1 MQARNTRAATR
12 CVLVAAALL
21 SALADPAGV
30 AAAATDDAS
39 QEQVTVAG
47 TIPPVS
53 ALSPDALQPAS
64 RLTAAFLRDAMPPT
78 AAYDEIV
85 RLTPG
90 VVSVQ
95 PDGPG
100 LGENAALTIRG
111 FSDGQYNVTF
121 DGIPFA
127 DTDDFTHHSTAYF
140 APQALG
146 SVTVDRGPGT
156 AATIGDA
163 TFGGTVS
170 LVSIEPGMHPAAAL
184 SGTVASFDTRREGVR
199 LDSGTLSSGGGLVLE
214 AEHASSDGVLTGTA
228 SDRDSLFGKLV
239 RPLDPDTTLTVA
251 ATWQRLHAQV
261 SAGATRAEIA
271 ACGPDHGLV
280 DDVGS
285 QDDGAYNAETYRTDF
300 AYAAVH
306 RDTGTIV
313 VDWRIYTYGL
323 SRNFDNGTDPDG
335 ETPNGTALDPND
347 VPGQDA
353 RNELRA
359 WGTVLRLE
367 RRWQPFTLRLGLW
380 AEHQINSRGQQEVDL
395 SRGGMPNPVLP
406 EVTGIPGST
415 SIDRLQHDTLDTLQ
429 PYGEAEW
436 RPRDGVSV
444 VAGLRWAGTWRDV
457 SAPVME
463 GTRLPTYKHAA
474 YATALPSIAVRQH
487 LSTSWSVYA
496 QAAEGALAPQ
506 LQLLDTTGSAN
517 QVPPE
522 RTLNFQL
529 GTLWQRPGLSLGLDG
544 YVIQFDDLTGTRTV
558 GADTLAFDEGGAT
571 YQGLEAEATIG
582 LGRGLSLYGNAS
594 LSRARDHDTG
604 APVPNAPT
612 VTLAGGL
619 LVHSGAWS
627 GSLLDKWV
635 GTRQGD
641 TDRQAGLNPFNQLD
655 LAASWTL
662 VTPRLPALRLS
673 LQLQNLLDSRGIDA
687 LAGYTV
693 GVGTPLWFAQ
703 TSRSLWLTATVSL

>member
-1 MQARNTRAATR
+1 
-12 CVLVAAALL
+12 
-21 SALADPAGV
+21 
-30 AAAATDDAS
+30 
-39 QEQVTVAG
+39 
-47 TIPPVS
+47 
-53 ALSPDALQPAS
+53 
-64 RLTAAFLRDAMPPT
+64 
-78 AAYDEIV
+78 
-85 RLTPG
+85 
-90 VVSVQ
+90 
-95 PDGPG
+95 
-100 LGENAALTIRG
+100 
-111 FSDGQYNVTF
+111 
-121 DGIPFA
+121 
-127 DTDDFTHHSTAYF
+127 
-140 APQALG
+140 
-146 SVTVDRGPGT
+146 
-156 AATIGDA
+156 
-163 TFGGTVS
+163 
-170 LVSIEPGMHPAAAL
+170 
-184 SGTVASFDTRREGVR
+184 
-199 LDSGTLSSGGGLVLE
+199 
-214 AEHASSDGVLTGTA
+214 
-228 SDRDSLFGKLV
+228 
-239 RPLDPDTTLTVA
+239 
-251 ATWQRLHAQV
+251 
-261 SAGATRAEIA
+261 
-271 ACGPDHGLV
+271 
-280 DDVGS
+280 
-285 QDDGAYNAETYRTDF
+285 
-300 AYAAVH
+300 
-306 RDTGTIV
+306 
-313 VDWRIYTYGL
+313 
-323 SRNFDNGTDPDG
+323 
-335 ETPNGTALDPND
+335 
-347 VPGQDA
+347 
-353 RNELRA
+353 
-359 WGTVLRLE
+359 
-367 RRWQPFTLRLGLW
+367 
-380 AEHQINSRGQQEVDL
+380 
-395 SRGGMPNPVLP
+395 MPNPVLP

-604 APVPNAPT
+604 APVPNAPA